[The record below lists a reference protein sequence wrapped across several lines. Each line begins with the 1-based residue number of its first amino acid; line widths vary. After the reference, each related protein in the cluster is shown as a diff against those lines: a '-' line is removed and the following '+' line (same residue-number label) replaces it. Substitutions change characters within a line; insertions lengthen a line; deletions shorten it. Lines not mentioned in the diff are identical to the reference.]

1 MLLCEWRKEKLP
13 NLRTIS
19 INGLTIKPIKEGD
32 NYKCPAIDEN
42 ISCNERFTKE
52 IKIHQTICQ
61 SYKKSGIIRLLDF
74 NKALVYNAFGVP
86 PLTSAVGI
94 LDWNCE
100 EIHNI
105 NIIKTLAM
113 SGRLIG

>member
-1 MLLCEWRKEKLP
+1 MK
-13 NLRTIS
+13 TS
-19 INGLTIKPIKEGD
+19 H
-32 NYKCPAIDEN
+32 
-42 ISCNERFTKE
+42 NERFTKE
-52 IKIHQTICQ
+52 IKIHQRICK

-86 PLTSAVGI
+86 TLTSAVGI
-94 LDWNCE
+94 LDWNYK
-100 EIHNI
+100 EIHKI